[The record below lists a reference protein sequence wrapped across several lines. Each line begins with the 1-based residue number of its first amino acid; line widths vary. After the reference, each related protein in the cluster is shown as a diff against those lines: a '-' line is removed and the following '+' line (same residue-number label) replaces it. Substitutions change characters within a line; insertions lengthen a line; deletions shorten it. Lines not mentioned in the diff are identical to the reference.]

1 MKAVVEETVSEPV
14 AEEDPV
20 EETTDVDYSSMTR
33 FQLMAIAKERGFTV
47 KNTTKKAELVE
58 MLSD

>member
-1 MKAVVEETVSEPV
+1 MNLGVVEETVSEPV
-14 AEEDPV
+14 AEDPV

-47 KNTTKKAELVE
+47 KNTTKKICRTC
-58 MLSD
+58 